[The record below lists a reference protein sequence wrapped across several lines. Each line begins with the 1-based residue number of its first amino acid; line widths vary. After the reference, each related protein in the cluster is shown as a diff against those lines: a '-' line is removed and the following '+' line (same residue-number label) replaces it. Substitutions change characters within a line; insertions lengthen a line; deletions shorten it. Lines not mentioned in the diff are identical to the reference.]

1 MREAE
6 LNKNITNYQGEVAR
20 LKKEINYMKE
30 SRNDRVYE
38 VKLQLE
44 REGREEMEER
54 ARELVLNHCN
64 DGDED
69 IKNLKFEVLELKKK
83 YSSLEAGNKNYTT
96 EEKGEIDRLL
106 KEISDC
112 DAVIKRQFQK
122 N

>member
-1 MREAE
+1 
-6 LNKNITNYQGEVAR
+6 
-20 LKKEINYMKE
+20 MKE

-64 DGDED
+64 DGDEE

-83 YSSLEAGNKNYTT
+83 YSSLEAGNKNYTM

-106 KEISDC
+106 REIGEC
-112 DAVIKRQFQK
+112 DAVIKRQFSK

>member
-6 LNKNITNYQGEVAR
+6 LNKNITNYQAEVAR
-20 LKKEINYMKE
+20 LKKEINYMKD

-64 DGDED
+64 DGDEE

-83 YSSLEAGNKNYTT
+83 YSSLEAGNKNYTS